1 MRHRVIFVGP
11 YFLIILV
18 LVQLGW
24 ASDRKTYPVDI
35 PAAGV
40 RAINFDVQEGEFVL
54 RGDPTATSV
63 NIRVSVDRLWIFRLG
78 EEDILKRL
86 IKISGQGTNQ
96 LSIST
101 DIPRS
106 LANWGRAEYPVD
118 FEVVV
123 PAAIPLQ
130 VRDTSGIIR
139 ISEVNAPIG
148 VHDGSGTLTISD
160 VQGGVTVVKDSGD
173 IQVERVHDVTSI
185 TSKTG
190 QMKLRNLARLEV
202 EESDGNLEIVNTGPA
217 RIHNRGGNLR
227 VSNVKGT
234 LEIDDASGEIQVSDV
249 EGDVNIRDTSGQVRV
264 SHVGRVVIDDTDG
277 DITVRQARGV
287 SVRQKESG
295 QVKVSAISGAVE
307 VPPKIPLH
315 EE

>member
-1 MRHRVIFVGP
+1 MRHSAIFAGT
-11 YFLIILV
+11 YFLIILISAH
-18 LVQLGW
+18 LSW
-24 ASDRKTYPVDI
+24 ASDRKTYSVDI
-35 PAAGV
+35 PAIGV

-54 RGDPTATSV
+54 RGDPTAKSV
-63 NIRVSVDRLWIFRLG
+63 NIRVSIDRLWIFRLG
-78 EEDILKRL
+78 EEGILKRL
-86 IKISGQGTNQ
+86 IKISGQDTNQ

-106 LANWGRAEYPVD
+106 LANWGRAEYPID
-118 FEVVV
+118 FDVVV

-139 ISEVNAPIG
+139 ISQVNAPVD

-160 VQGGVTVVKDSGD
+160 VHGGVTVVKDSGD
-173 IQVERVHDVTSI
+173 IQVVRVNDVTTI

-190 QMKLRNLARLEV
+190 QMKLRDLARLEV

-234 LEIDDASGEIQVSDV
+234 LEIDDESGEIQASNV
-249 EGDVNIRDTSGQVRV
+249 EGDVKIRDTSGQIRV
-264 SHVGRVVIDDTDG
+264 SHVGAVVIDDTDG
-277 DITVRQARGV
+277 DITVRQATNV
-287 SVRQKESG
+287 AVRQKESG
-295 QVKVSAISGAVE
+295 QVKVSAISGPVE
-307 VPPKIPLH
+307 VPPKIQLH
-315 EE
+315 KE